1 MPKSSH
7 RTLAKFTRPDLPG
20 ALQRGRLFGLL
31 DQARQRSTIW
41 ISAPAGAGKTTL
53 VASFIEQREIDGMWM
68 QLDEGDA
75 DAPTFFYYLGLAEQT
90 RRPADRRKKVAQSLP
105 LLTPDFLADLS
116 GFARRYFRELFAR
129 LPSESVLV
137 LDNYQMIPDGS
148 ALHSVL
154 VDALDEIPSG
164 SHVIVISR
172 EDPPPAFS
180 RHRAN
185 ETLQVIG
192 WEPLKLTLEESRD
205 IVLGERPISETDL
218 VQLHTRC
225 GGWAA
230 GLRLLVD
237 STVATDRVQA
247 STAHEGSETLNDY
260 FDSQVLGSLLEEQR
274 DYLLRLAFLPTIQFS
289 VAQALTGNTN
299 IGRLFESM
307 HKRHLFIVKLAAAV
321 PTYRFHDLFR
331 AYLLHAA
338 KRAYPADQIRELQ
351 TATADL
357 LRELGEVEAALVL
370 YIEAECWETI
380 AELVPKQA
388 INLIAAGRWNVVVVW
403 IRQMPAKYYQTD
415 LNLLYW
421 MGIAL
426 LGVNPVEAR
435 KALEASHDLAA
446 AQDNTVGVLL
456 AAAAIVQSYT
466 LEYAQFKPY
475 DRWIPVLERALTE
488 NIAFPNPESAINVLA
503 SLLNVLTVR
512 QPENVLTDRCVEQL
526 FQLVSDNIPKA
537 SQIRAYRALL
547 AYGAGAGN
555 ISMADRV
562 FRPLA
567 TLLDDTE
574 LPPYLHAS
582 NLNILS
588 YYHLR
593 HRRLQACGDALSKI
607 KDIAEAYG
615 LSPIK
620 RTYWFMGFWR
630 ETELAGH
637 HNVDC
642 WGAGRDELV
651 ATLNPYDIASFA
663 ALDGWIAM
671 LHGKLTNATT
681 LAETSVQ
688 GFDECGSRM
697 HMIIYRQALAI
708 ILYQA
713 KQFDA
718 ALKVL
723 TKIDSIEPRK
733 HYWQLPQRLA
743 IAALC
748 EHAKGNRDQALTLL
762 RDSLRAYKQGECEGA
777 FILFRLLGAQLCE
790 LALQNNIETE
800 LVRELIRHYEWSPT
814 TLDFE
819 AWPWPIKLQTLGE
832 FSVLCHDA
840 PLQFGRK
847 APHKLLQLLR
857 ALIAFGG
864 KQVPEQ
870 RLIDALWGEQEG
882 DGAYRALAVAIRR
895 LRDLFQSDAAIE
907 HVDAKVSLNAAHV
920 WVDAHAFERRADG
933 ATDIESRQKALDLY
947 KGNFLA
953 NEADER
959 WTVQY
964 RERLRAKFVR
974 LVKDQGTALETAH
987 AWADAASCYAQGL
1000 EADDLAESFYQGLM
1014 RCQAKGGEHAE
1025 ALSTYR
1031 RMRQV
1036 LSVVLG
1042 RSPSAESE
1050 LLYRSLAAE

>member
-1 MPKSSH
+1 MPKSSY

-53 VASFIEQREIDGMWM
+53 VASFIEQREIDGLWM
-68 QLDEGDA
+68 QLDAGDT

-90 RRPADRRKKVAQSLP
+90 RRPANRRKKVTTSLP
-105 LLTPDFLADLS
+105 LLTPDFLADLP

-137 LDNYQMIPDGS
+137 LDNYQMILDGS
-148 ALHSVL
+148 ALHAIL
-154 VDALDEIPSG
+154 VEALDEIPSG
-164 SHVIVISR
+164 YHVIVISR

-180 RHRAN
+180 RLRAN

-205 IVLGERPISETDL
+205 IVLGERPISDAEL

-247 STAHEGSETLNDY
+247 SSAQEGSETLNDY
-260 FDSQVLGSLLEEQR
+260 FDSQVLGSLLEQQR
-274 DYLLRLAFLPTIQFS
+274 DYLLRLAFLPTIQIS
-289 VAQALTGNTN
+289 VAQALTGNAN
-299 IGRLFESM
+299 IARLFESM
-307 HKRHLFIVKLAAAV
+307 HKRHLFIVKLAAAA

-331 AYLLHAA
+331 AFLLHAA
-338 KRAYPADQIRELQ
+338 KRAYPLDQIRELQ
-351 TATADL
+351 TTTAGL
-357 LRELGEVEAALVL
+357 LLDYGEIAASMAL
-370 YIEAECWETI
+370 YFEAECWETI
-380 AELVPKQA
+380 AELLPKHA
-388 INLIAAGRWNVVVVW
+388 ANLIAAGRWNVVVEW
-403 IRQMPAKYYQTD
+403 IRQMPAKHYQTD
-415 LNLLYW
+415 LKLLYW

-446 AQDNTVGVLL
+446 AQDNTISVLV

-466 LEYAQFKPY
+466 LEYTRFKPY

-503 SLLNVLTVR
+503 SLLNALAVR
-512 QPENVLTDRCVEQL
+512 QPENVLIDRCVEQL
-526 FQLVSDNIPKA
+526 FQLINDNVAKVH
-537 SQIRAYRALL
+537 QIRGYRTLL
-547 AYGAGAGN
+547 VQGATTGN
-555 ISMADRV
+555 ISVADRV
-562 FRPLA
+562 FRPLT
-567 TLLDDTE
+567 TLLENTD

-582 NLNILS
+582 NLAILC
-588 YYHLR
+588 YYYLR
-593 HRRLQACGDALSKI
+593 HRQLHACWDALSKI
-607 KDIAEAYG
+607 KDIAEASG
-615 LSPIK
+615 LLSIK
-620 RTYWFMGFWR
+620 RRYWLMGFWR

-637 HNVDC
+637 RDIDRWSLGRNES
-642 WGAGRDELV
+642 GAPRH
-651 ATLNPYDIASFA
+651 PHDIAIFA
-663 ALDGWIAM
+663 GIDGWLAM
-671 LHGKLTNATT
+671 FHGQPAKAISFI
-681 LAETSVQ
+681 ETAVQ
-688 GFDECGSRM
+688 QLDESGSRLD
-697 HMIIYRQALAI
+697 MINYRHVLATVH
-708 ILYQA
+708 YQA
-713 KQFDA
+713 DQFDA

-723 TKIDSIEPRK
+723 DEIDSIEPRK

-748 EHAKGNRDQALTLL
+748 EHAKGNRDQALALL
-762 RDSLRAYKQGECEGA
+762 RNSLQVYQQGECEGA
-777 FILFRLLGAQLCE
+777 FIFLRPLGAKLCE
-790 LALQNNIETE
+790 LALQNNIETDV
-800 LVRELIRHYEWSPT
+800 VRELIRHYEWSPT
-814 TLDFE
+814 SADFE

-832 FSVLCHDA
+832 FSVLCHDK

-870 RLIDALWGEQEG
+870 RLIDALWSEQEG
-882 DGAYRALAVAIRR
+882 DGGYRALAVAIRR
-895 LRDLFQSDAAIE
+895 LRDLFQSDAAID
-907 HVDAKVSLNAAHV
+907 HVDGKVSLGSTQV

-947 KGNFLA
+947 TGNFLE

-974 LVKDQGTALETAH
+974 LVKEQGAALETAQ
-987 AWADAASCYAQGL
+987 AWIDAARCYAKGL

-1014 RCQAKGGEHAE
+1014 RCQAKNGERAE

-1042 RSPSAESE
+1042 RPPSAESE
-1050 LLYRSLAAE
+1050 LLYGSLTAE